1 MAKLEWGKKRTCQN
15 CGAKYYDLQKEPPTC
30 PKCETVFQQ
39 ETNQRGRRSRSTT
52 NTPKAIPTA
61 AAAVKSTEL
70 VANDIDEETL
80 EDEESL
86 EDDESLPEDTSE
98 LVGGDDD
105 DMNDVIENVETGRD
119 ES

>member
-1 MAKLEWGKKRTCQN
+1 MAKPEWGKKRTCQN
-15 CGAKYYDLQKEPPTC
+15 CGAKYYDMLKEPPTC
-30 PKCETVFQQ
+30 PKCETVFQR
-39 ETNQRGRRSRSTT
+39 ETNQRGRRSRSTADA
-52 NTPKAIPTA
+52 PKAIPTA

-70 VANDIDEETL
+70 VANDIDEG
-80 EDEESL
+80 SL

-105 DMNDVIENVETGRD
+105 DVNDVIENVETGRD